1 MLCIKVIVG
10 KDTMNTISAYVPQI
24 GLESH
29 LKKSLRLYG
38 GVFFFEL
45 KYGWVDSMHN
55 TNGEKFC

>member
-1 MLCIKVIVG
+1 MRVRRVEDHMLCIKVIVG

-38 GVFFFEL
+38 GVFFL
-45 KYGWVDSMHN
+45 N
-55 TNGEKFC
+55 